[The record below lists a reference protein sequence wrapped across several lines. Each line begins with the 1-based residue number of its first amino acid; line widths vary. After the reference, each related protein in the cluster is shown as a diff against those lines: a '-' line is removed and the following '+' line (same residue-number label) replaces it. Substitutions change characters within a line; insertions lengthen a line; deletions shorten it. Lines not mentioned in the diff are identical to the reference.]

1 MTAALSCYNIV
12 LTMQTQ
18 TIFKAG
24 NSEVIAIPKEIR
36 KQMNLKKGSKVVL
49 EVAADGKTLI
59 VSKAGRGKKVS
70 SVTHE
75 FIKTLERV
83 NKRYGPALAK
93 LAKL

>member
-1 MTAALSCYNIV
+1 
-12 LTMQTQ
+12 MQTQ
-18 TIFKAG
+18 TVFKAG
-24 NSEVIAIPKEIR
+24 NSEVIAIPSEIR

-49 EVAADGKTLI
+49 ELGADGKTLI
-59 VSKAGRGKKVS
+59 ISKAGRGKKVS
-70 SVTHE
+70 SVTPE